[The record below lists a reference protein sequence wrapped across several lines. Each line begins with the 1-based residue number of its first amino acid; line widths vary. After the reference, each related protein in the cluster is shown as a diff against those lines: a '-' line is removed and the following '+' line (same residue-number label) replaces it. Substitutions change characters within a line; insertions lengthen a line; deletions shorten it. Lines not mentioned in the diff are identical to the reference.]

1 MIEIDLWHKIIT
13 ERYELERWLNMKQK
27 FVNKIQI
34 VMFFCVNC
42 MKKNFWEMQDPT
54 PCHLHELNFHDKNN
68 ERLPLC

>member
-1 MIEIDLWHKIIT
+1 MIEIDLWHKIIM

-42 MKKNFWEMQDPT
+42 MKKKLLGNARSYSMSPS
-54 PCHLHELNFHDKNN
+54 
-68 ERLPLC
+68 